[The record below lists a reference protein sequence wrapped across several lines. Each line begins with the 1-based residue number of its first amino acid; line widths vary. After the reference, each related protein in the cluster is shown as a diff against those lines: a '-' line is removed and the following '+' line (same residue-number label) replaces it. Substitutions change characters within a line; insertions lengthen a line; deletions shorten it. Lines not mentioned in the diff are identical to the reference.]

1 MMNPAS
7 ELMIIPFRQEDLAS
21 VFELEQLSF
30 TDPYPWWLLAELAR
44 KNPTSFLVAKLKD
57 RVVGYA
63 IIDGSEDYYHL
74 VSIAV
79 HPEFRR
85 TGVATGLLQALE
97 EHLTHSG
104 LVRLEVRESNHA
116 AIQFYVKHG
125 FEKKD
130 IVPGYYADGENAITM
145 ERQERNR
152 EVSRL
157 SCL

>member
-44 KNPTSFLVAKLKD
+44 KNPTTFLVAKLKD

-63 IIDGSEDYYHL
+63 IIDGSDYYHL

-79 HPEFRR
+79 HPDFRR
-85 TGVATGLLQALE
+85 AGVATGLLQALE
-97 EHLTHSG
+97 ERLTDRG
-104 LVRLEVRESNHA
+104 TVRLEVRESNDA
-116 AIQFYVKHG
+116 AIKFYLKHG
-125 FEKKD
+125 FEKRD
-130 IVPGYYADGENAITM
+130 IVPAYYADGEAAITM
-145 ERQERNR
+145 EKEGRKE
-152 EVSRL
+152 S
-157 SCL
+157 

>member
-7 ELMIIPFRQEDLAS
+7 ELLIIPFRQEDLAS

-44 KNPTSFLVAKLKD
+44 KNPTTFLVAKLKD

-79 HPEFRR
+79 HPDFRSA
-85 TGVATGLLQALE
+85 GVATGLLHALE
-97 EHLTHSG
+97 EHLIDSRTI
-104 LVRLEVRESNHA
+104 RLEVRESNDA
-116 AIQFYVKHG
+116 AIKFYLKHE

-130 IVPGYYADGENAITM
+130 IIPGYYADGESAITM
-145 ERQERNR
+145 
-152 EVSRL
+152 
-157 SCL
+157 

>member
-44 KNPTSFLVAKLKD
+44 KNPTTFLVAKLKD

-79 HPEFRR
+79 HPDFRR
-85 TGVATGLLQALE
+85 AGVATGLLQALE
-97 EHLTHSG
+97 ERLTDRG
-104 LVRLEVRESNHA
+104 TVRLEVRESNDA
-116 AIQFYVKHG
+116 AIKFYLKHG
-125 FEKKD
+125 FEKRD
-130 IVPGYYADGENAITM
+130 IVPAYYADGETAITM
-145 ERQERNR
+145 EKEGRKE
-152 EVSRL
+152 S
-157 SCL
+157 

>member
-1 MMNPAS
+1 MMKPAS

-44 KNPTSFLVAKLKD
+44 KNPNTFLVAKLKD

-79 HPEFRR
+79 HPDFRR
-85 TGVATGLLQALE
+85 TGVATGLLHALE
-97 EHLTHSG
+97 ECLTNRG
-104 LVRLEVRESNHA
+104 PIRLEVRESNNA
-116 AIQFYVKHG
+116 AIQFYLKHG
-125 FEKKD
+125 FEKRD
-130 IVPGYYADGENAITM
+130 VVPGYYADGENAIVM
-145 ERQERNR
+145 EKPMTGM
-152 EVSRL
+152 S
-157 SCL
+157 